1 MEKKKNES
9 LVGADDLKIIWRV
22 ISRNWYIPLIFA
34 GLSFLI
40 GYFYTYKLTNI
51 YQISSQI
58 MLNTNEQ
65 YYSQS
70 LINETYAG
78 ADKTVLGRYVDNTN
92 ESKIIQ
98 SYDLLSEVIEK
109 IKSRIQVSYFIVGKV
124 RTTEYFNGMPFL
136 VKVNSVNSDLY
147 EQKFKFK
154 IKNPTDFVITVNING
169 TEKEIEGKFDKELIN
184 ENFNI
189 LISKQSNFTN
199 SNISGFSS
207 SQFEFQIHSIDGL
220 ISLYQDGLT
229 IENPQYT
236 NILQISCNDIIPD
249 RAKLFLD
256 TLASVYINQKL
267 ESKYELNERTLS
279 FIDKQMSE
287 VSFILNNVEDTM
299 QHFKTN
305 KVVLDIN
312 KEEESEFE
320 KLSFYETQK
329 SQLKLQLEALNDLEK
344 YIVDDKDPQFLP
356 PSVFV
361 IKEDPY
367 LVKTSTELYQKQIEL
382 NEKLSIATDKNQST
396 IQLKDNIKKI
406 KQDLLI
412 YINNSRKA
420 YSKIVENVNSQIAS
434 NLGSLKSLPGKQ
446 RELLGI
452 QRKVDVNQNLYVF
465 LLQRRASTY
474 IARASIIPDSKV
486 IESPRVVG
494 ITWPDKNKINNMFL
508 LIGFV
513 IGAILVLI
521 RVLFFTTIQTLEE
534 LKEASHSP
542 ILGELPFIKNLKP
555 TGIIIDEDP
564 KSRAAESFRTLRT
577 NLQYL
582 NTSKDSKVILISS
595 NSPGEGKTFVS
606 INLSSILA
614 KAGKKVLLLELDLHK
629 PRVQKA
635 LEMDPDVGISTI
647 VIGQSDIKN
656 SIKTT
661 TIENL
666 TVLLSGPMPP
676 NPSEMILSDQLKD
689 IIQYGKANYDYV
701 VIDTPPAGLISD
713 SIYLMQYADVS
724 LFVLNTKFVNK
735 RIVGAIN
742 ELIEK
747 NKIEHFS
754 FILNGVRRKKSR
766 YYYNKYGYGYG
777 YGYGYT
783 YGYGSYG
790 YGSYGG
796 GYKRSS

>member
-1 MEKKKNES
+1 LEKKKNES
-9 LVGADDLKIIWRV
+9 LVGIDDLKVIWRIIV
-22 ISRNWYIPLIFA
+22 RNWYIPIIFSA
-34 GLSFLI
+34 LSFLI
-40 GYFYTYKLTNI
+40 GFFYTYKLTNI
-51 YQISSQI
+51 YQVSSQI

-65 YYSQS
+65 YYSKS

-78 ADKTVLGRYVDNTN
+78 ADKSVLGRYVDNTN

-98 SYDLLSEVIEK
+98 SYDLISEVIEK
-109 IKSRIQVSYFIVGKV
+109 IKSQIQVSYFIVGKV
-124 RTTEYFNGMPFL
+124 RTTEYFSGMPFL
-136 VKVNSVNSDLY
+136 VKVNSVNSSLF

-154 IKNPTDFVITVNING
+154 IKSITDYSLFVTING
-169 TEKEIEGKFDKELIN
+169 LEKEISGKFDKELIN

-189 LISKQSNFTN
+189 LISKQNNFSNN
-199 SNISGFSS
+199 NIAGFSA

-220 ISLYQDGLT
+220 ISKYQEGLK
-229 IENPQYT
+229 IENPEYT
-236 NILQISCNDIIPD
+236 NILKISCDDIIPD

-256 TLASVYINQKL
+256 TLANVYIDQKL
-267 ESKYELNERTLS
+267 QSKYELNQRTLS
-279 FIDKQMSE
+279 FIDKQMAE
-287 VSFILNNVEDTM
+287 VSYILNHVEDTM
-299 QHFKTN
+299 QNFKTN

-312 KEEESEFE
+312 KEENSEYE
-320 KLSFYETQK
+320 KLTFYESQR

-382 NEKLSIATDKNQST
+382 NEKLSVATEKNQSSV
-396 IQLKDNIKKI
+396 QLRENIKKI

-412 YINNSRKA
+412 YINNSRNA
-420 YSKIVENVNSQIAS
+420 YTKIVENVNSQIAS

-465 LLQRRASTY
+465 LLERRASTY

-494 ITWPDKNKINNMFL
+494 ITWPDKTKINNMFL

-513 IGAILVLI
+513 IGVLIVLI

-534 LKEASHSP
+534 LKDASHFP
-542 ILGELPFIKNLKP
+542 ILGELPFIKNMPSK
-555 TGIIIDEDP
+555 GIIVDTEP
-564 KSRAAESFRTLRT
+564 KSRAAEAFRTLRT

-582 NTSKDSKVILISS
+582 NTSKHSKVILISS
-595 NSPGEGKTFVS
+595 NSPGEGKTFAS

-647 VIGQSDIKN
+647 VIGQSEIQN
-656 SIKTT
+656 SIKGT

-666 TVLLSGPMPP
+666 SVILSGPMPP
-676 NPSEMILSDQLKD
+676 NPSEMILSDQLKE
-689 IIQYGKANYDYV
+689 IIDYGKANYDYV

-713 SIYLMQYADVS
+713 SIYLMQFADIS

-735 RIVGAIN
+735 RIVSSIN

-747 NKIEHFS
+747 NNIQHFS
-754 FILNGVRRKKSR
+754 YILNGVKRRKST

-777 YGYGYT
+777 YGYS
-783 YGYGSYG
+783 YGYGNYG

-796 GYKRSS
+796 YKRSS

>member
-9 LVGADDLKIIWRV
+9 LVGVDDLKIIWRV
-22 ISRNWYIPLIFA
+22 VVRNWYIPILFA
-34 GLSFLI
+34 SLSFLI

-51 YQISSQI
+51 YQVSSQI

-65 YYSQS
+65 YYSKS

-78 ADKTVLGRYVDNTN
+78 ADKSVLGRYVDNTN

-98 SYDLLSEVIEK
+98 SYDLLREVIDK
-109 IKSRIQVSYFIVGKV
+109 IKSRIQVSYYIVGKV
-124 RTTEYFNGMPFL
+124 RTTEYFSGMPFL
-136 VKVNSVNSDLY
+136 VKVNSVNSSLF

-154 IKNPTDFVITVNING
+154 IKNANEYLITVNING
-169 TEKEIEGKFDKELIN
+169 KEKDIAGKFEKELID

-189 LISKQSNFTN
+189 LISKQSNFSN
-199 SNISGFSS
+199 NNISGFSG

-220 ISLYQDGLT
+220 IAKYQEGLK
-229 IENPQYT
+229 IENPEYT
-236 NILQISCNDIIPD
+236 NILKISCNDIIPD

-256 TLASVYINQKL
+256 TLASVYIDQKL
-267 ESKYELNERTLS
+267 ETKYELNQRTLS
-279 FIDKQMSE
+279 FIDKQMAE
-287 VSFILNNVEDTM
+287 VSYILNHVEDTM
-299 QHFKTN
+299 QNFKTN

-312 KEEESEFE
+312 KEENSEYE
-320 KLSFYETQK
+320 KLTFYESQK

-367 LVKTSTELYQKQIEL
+367 LVKTTTELYQKQIEL
-382 NEKLSIATDKNQST
+382 NEKLSTATEKNQSS
-396 IQLKDNIKKI
+396 IQLRDNIKKI

-412 YINNSRKA
+412 YISNSRNA
-420 YSKIVENVNSQIAS
+420 YTKIVENVNSQIAT

-465 LLQRRASTY
+465 LLERRASTY

-494 ITWPDKNKINNMFL
+494 ITWPDKTKINNLFL

-513 IGAILVLI
+513 IGLVIVLI
-521 RVLFFTTIQTLEE
+521 RVLFFTTLQTLEE
-534 LKEASHSP
+534 LKEASHFP

-555 TGIIIDEDP
+555 TGVIVDEEP
-564 KSRAAESFRTLRT
+564 KSRATEAFRTLRT

-582 NTSKDSKVILISS
+582 NTSKNSKVILISS

-647 VIGQSDIKN
+647 IIGQSEITN
-656 SIKTT
+656 SIKNTS
-661 TIENL
+661 IENL
-666 TVLLSGPMPP
+666 SVLLSGPMPP
-676 NPSEMILSDQLKD
+676 NPSEMILSDQLKE
-689 IIQYGKANYDYV
+689 IINYGKVNYDYV

-735 RIVGAIN
+735 RIVASIN

-747 NKIEHFS
+747 NNIQHFS
-754 FILNGVRRKKSR
+754 YILNGVRRRKSR

-777 YGYGYT
+777 YGYS
-783 YGYGSYG
+783 YGYGTYG

>member
-1 MEKKKNES
+1 MFLEINIH
-9 LVGADDLKIIWRV
+9 D
-22 ISRNWYIPLIFA
+22 NPL
-34 GLSFLI
+34 S
-40 GYFYTYKLTNI
+40 YKLTNI
-51 YQISSQI
+51 YQVSSQI

-65 YYSQS
+65 YYSKS

-78 ADKTVLGRYVDNTN
+78 ADKSVLGRYVDNTN

-98 SYDLLSEVIEK
+98 SYDLLREVIDK
-109 IKSRIQVSYFIVGKV
+109 IKSRIQVSYYIVGKV
-124 RTTEYFNGMPFL
+124 RTTEYFSGMPFL
-136 VKVNSVNSDLY
+136 VKVNSVNSSLF

-154 IKNPTDFVITVNING
+154 IKNANEYLITVNING
-169 TEKEIEGKFDKELIN
+169 KEKDIAGKFEKELID

-189 LISKQSNFTN
+189 LISKQSNFSN
-199 SNISGFSS
+199 NNISGFSG

-220 ISLYQDGLT
+220 IAKYQEGLK
-229 IENPQYT
+229 IENPEYT
-236 NILQISCNDIIPD
+236 NILKISCNDIIPD

-256 TLASVYINQKL
+256 TLASVYIDQKL
-267 ESKYELNERTLS
+267 ETKYELNQRTLS
-279 FIDKQMSE
+279 FIDKQMAE
-287 VSFILNNVEDTM
+287 VSYILNHVEDTM
-299 QHFKTN
+299 QNFKTN

-312 KEEESEFE
+312 KEENSEYE
-320 KLSFYETQK
+320 KLTFYESQK

-367 LVKTSTELYQKQIEL
+367 LVKTTTELYQKQIEL
-382 NEKLSIATDKNQST
+382 NEKLSTATEKNQSS
-396 IQLKDNIKKI
+396 IQLRDNIKKI

-412 YINNSRKA
+412 YISNSRNA
-420 YSKIVENVNSQIAS
+420 YTKIVENVNSQIAT

-465 LLQRRASTY
+465 LLERRASTY

-494 ITWPDKNKINNMFL
+494 ITWPDKTKINNLFL

-513 IGAILVLI
+513 IGLVIVLI
-521 RVLFFTTIQTLEE
+521 RVLFFTTLQTLEE
-534 LKEASHSP
+534 LKEASHFP

-555 TGIIIDEDP
+555 TGVIVDEEP
-564 KSRAAESFRTLRT
+564 KSRATEAFRTLRT

-582 NTSKDSKVILISS
+582 NTSKNSKVILISS

-647 VIGQSDIKN
+647 IIGQSEITN
-656 SIKTT
+656 SIKNTS
-661 TIENL
+661 IENL
-666 TVLLSGPMPP
+666 SVLLSGPMPP
-676 NPSEMILSDQLKD
+676 NPSEMILSDQLKE
-689 IIQYGKANYDYV
+689 IINYGKVNYDYV

-735 RIVGAIN
+735 RIVASIN

-747 NKIEHFS
+747 NNIQHFS
-754 FILNGVRRKKSR
+754 YILNGVRRRKSR

-777 YGYGYT
+777 YGYS
-783 YGYGSYG
+783 YGYGTYG

-796 GYKRSS
+796 GYKHSS

>member
-9 LVGADDLKIIWRV
+9 LVGVDDLKIIWRIV
-22 ISRNWYIPLIFA
+22 VRNWYIPIIFA

-51 YQISSQI
+51 YQVSSQI

-65 YYSQS
+65 YYSKS

-78 ADKTVLGRYVDNTN
+78 ADKSVLGRYVDNTN

-98 SYDLLSEVIEK
+98 SYDLLREVIDK
-109 IKSRIQVSYFIVGKV
+109 IKSRIQVSYYIVGKV
-124 RTTEYFNGMPFL
+124 RTTEYFSGMPFL
-136 VKVNSVNSDLY
+136 VKVNSVNSSLF

-154 IKNPTDFVITVNING
+154 IKNANEYLITVNING
-169 TEKEIEGKFDKELIN
+169 KEKDIAGKFEKELID

-189 LISKQSNFTN
+189 LISKQSNFSN
-199 SNISGFSS
+199 NNISGFSG

-220 ISLYQDGLT
+220 IAKYQEGLK
-229 IENPQYT
+229 IENPEYT
-236 NILQISCNDIIPD
+236 NILKISCNDIIPD

-256 TLASVYINQKL
+256 TLASVYIDQKL
-267 ESKYELNERTLS
+267 ETKYELNQRTLS
-279 FIDKQMSE
+279 FIDKQMAE
-287 VSFILNNVEDTM
+287 VSYILNHVEDTM
-299 QHFKTN
+299 QNFKTN

-312 KEEESEFE
+312 KEENSEYE
-320 KLSFYETQK
+320 KLTFYESQK

-367 LVKTSTELYQKQIEL
+367 LVKTTTELYQKQIEL
-382 NEKLSIATDKNQST
+382 NEKLSTATEKNQSS
-396 IQLKDNIKKI
+396 IQLRDNIKKI

-412 YINNSRKA
+412 YISNSRNA
-420 YSKIVENVNSQIAS
+420 YTKIVENVNSQIAT

-465 LLQRRASTY
+465 LLERRASTY

-494 ITWPDKNKINNMFL
+494 ITWPDKTKINNLFL

-513 IGAILVLI
+513 IGLVIVLI
-521 RVLFFTTIQTLEE
+521 RVLFFTTLQTLEE
-534 LKEASHSP
+534 LKEASHFP

-555 TGIIIDEDP
+555 TGVIVDEEP
-564 KSRAAESFRTLRT
+564 KSRATEAFRTLRT

-582 NTSKDSKVILISS
+582 NTSKNSKVILISS

-647 VIGQSDIKN
+647 IIGQSEITN
-656 SIKTT
+656 SIKNTS
-661 TIENL
+661 IENL
-666 TVLLSGPMPP
+666 SVLLSGPMPP
-676 NPSEMILSDQLKD
+676 NPSEMILSDQLKE
-689 IIQYGKANYDYV
+689 IINYGKANYDYV

-713 SIYLMQYADVS
+713 SIYLMQYTDVS

-735 RIVGAIN
+735 RIVSGIN

-747 NKIEHFS
+747 NNIQHFS
-754 FILNGVRRKKSR
+754 YILNGVRRKKSR

-777 YGYGYT
+777 YGYS
-783 YGYGSYG
+783 YGYGTYG

>member
-1 MEKKKNES
+1 
-9 LVGADDLKIIWRV
+9 
-22 ISRNWYIPLIFA
+22 
-34 GLSFLI
+34 
-40 GYFYTYKLTNI
+40 
-51 YQISSQI
+51 

-65 YYSQS
+65 YYSKS

-78 ADKTVLGRYVDNTN
+78 EDKSVLGRYVDNTN

-98 SYDLLSEVIEK
+98 SYDLLREVIDK
-109 IKSRIQVSYFIVGKV
+109 IKSRIQVSYYIVGKV
-124 RTTEYFNGMPFL
+124 RTTEYFSGMPFL
-136 VKVNSVNSDLY
+136 VKVNSVNSSLF

-154 IKNPTDFVITVNING
+154 IKNANEYVISVKING
-169 TEKEIEGKFDKELIN
+169 KEKDIAGKFEKELID

-189 LISKQSNFTN
+189 LISKQSNFSN
-199 SNISGFSS
+199 NNISGFSG

-220 ISLYQDGLT
+220 ISLYQNGLT

-256 TLASVYINQKL
+256 TLASVYIDQKL
-267 ESKYELNERTLS
+267 ETKYELNQRTLS
-279 FIDKQMSE
+279 FIDKQMAE
-287 VSFILNNVEDTM
+287 VSYILNHVEDTM
-299 QHFKTN
+299 QNFKTN

-312 KEEESEFE
+312 KEENSEYE
-320 KLSFYETQK
+320 KLTFYESQK

-344 YIVDDKDPQFLP
+344 YIVNDKDPQFLP

-367 LVKTSTELYQKQIEL
+367 LVKTTTELYQKQIEL
-382 NEKLSIATDKNQST
+382 NEKLSTATEKNQSS
-396 IQLKDNIKKI
+396 IQLRDNIKKI

-412 YINNSRKA
+412 YISNSRNA
-420 YSKIVENVNSQIAS
+420 YTKIVENVNSQIAT

-465 LLQRRASTY
+465 LLERRASTY

-494 ITWPDKNKINNMFL
+494 ITWPDKTKINNLFL

-513 IGAILVLI
+513 IGLVIVLI
-521 RVLFFTTIQTLEE
+521 RVLFFTTLQTLEE
-534 LKEASHSP
+534 LKEASHFP

-555 TGIIIDEDP
+555 TGVIVDEEP
-564 KSRAAESFRTLRT
+564 KSRATEAFRTLRT

-582 NTSKDSKVILISS
+582 NTSKNSKVILISS

-647 VIGQSDIKN
+647 IIGQSEITN
-656 SIKTT
+656 SIKNTS
-661 TIENL
+661 IENL
-666 TVLLSGPMPP
+666 SVLLSGPIPP
-676 NPSEMILSDQLKD
+676 NPSEMILSDQLKE
-689 IIQYGKANYDYV
+689 IINYGKVNYDYV

-735 RIVGAIN
+735 RIVASIN

-747 NKIEHFS
+747 NNIQHFS
-754 FILNGVRRKKSR
+754 YILNGVRRRKSR

-777 YGYGYT
+777 YGYS
-783 YGYGSYG
+783 YGYGTYG